1 MAEKRS
7 STEQYLVHLAEGLEA
22 LGPEETNDVIAE
34 VRAHLA
40 EALADSGGD
49 EDAVLDRFGASDA
62 LAARILEERG
72 FFSKDS
78 RVPEV
83 PTWLRLL
90 ALLTDVA
97 LWAAG
102 LAIVLVPGFGFAWV
116 ASTPSATAIAV
127 AWAALAL
134 AVAGSA
140 WWRIRRWREPG
151 RPTMGMR
158 LLGVRRIRLG
168 GTSRIVLERDVPG
181 SPGRRRVWPL
191 VVTAL
196 AVFVLAS
203 VVSSTALSLRAQME
217 SRIRNAVSDAS
228 TGQSMIEEL
237 YGSVLSGA
245 KAADLQGPYAP
256 SAEGAIS
263 QLVQRHAA
271 GKVESYNVTGVELG
285 DYDQRLG
292 DWAAASYTIVVFVPV
307 QENGKDPGVE
317 GPTYR
322 WKVVCRMVDE
332 GNGVSGGEWLIES
345 ADLVKTQE

>member
-7 STEQYLVHLAEGLEA
+7 STEQYLVRLAEGLEA

-49 EDAVLDRFGASDA
+49 EDAVLNRFGGSDA
-62 LAARILEERG
+62 LATSILEERG
-72 FFSKDS
+72 FFSDHS
-78 RVPEV
+78 GMPEV
-83 PTWLRLL
+83 PLWLRLL
-90 ALLTDVA
+90 ALLVDVA

-102 LAIVLVPGFGFAWV
+102 LAIVLVPVLGFAWV
-116 ASTPSATAIAV
+116 ASTPSATAIALT
-127 AWAALAL
+127 WAALAL
-134 AVAGSA
+134 AVVGSA
-140 WWRIRRWREPG
+140 WWRIRRWRAPG

-158 LLGVRRIRLG
+158 LLGVRRIRVG

-181 SPGRRRVWPL
+181 SAGRRRVWPL
-191 VVTAL
+191 VLTAL

-203 VVSSTALSLRAQME
+203 IVSSAAVSLRSQME

-228 TGQSMIEEL
+228 TGQSMIEGL
-237 YGSVLSGA
+237 YGSVLAGA
-245 KAADLQGPYAP
+245 KTSDLQGSYAP
-256 SAEGAIS
+256 STEGAIS
-263 QLVQRHAA
+263 DLVQRQAA
-271 GKVESYNVTGVELG
+271 GKIESYNVSGVELG
-285 DYDQRLG
+285 DYDHRLG
-292 DWAAASYTIVVFVPV
+292 DWTATSYTIVVFVPV
-307 QENGKDPGVE
+307 QENGKDPYAV

-322 WKVVCRMVDE
+322 WKVVCQMVDE